1 MTPPTGRSII
11 ETNRGTNREAFGAT
25 EWGLLTATALIW
37 GASFLFIDIA
47 LDDVAPGVIPFARIL
62 LGTAALGLFPAAR
75 RGVDRRDWG
84 RIAVLGVLWMAVP
97 LTLFS
102 IAQQWINSALAGMLN
117 AAMPLFS
124 AVFATLLLRQL
135 PGPFQLVGLTVGF
148 AGVFLI
154 AVPGVA
160 ESSSLAA
167 GVIMVIG
174 AVVCYGLAVNIAVP
188 LQQRYGALA
197 VIARVQWVALALT
210 IPYAVV
216 DAPRSTPTVAAIAA
230 LVALGALGTGAA
242 FAAMASLVGRVGAT
256 RGSVTVYFIPI
267 IAVVLGVVF
276 RNDTVTASALVGT
289 PLVLLGAWL
298 TSRRDRI

>member
-1 MTPPTGRSII
+1 M
-11 ETNRGTNREAFGAT
+11 
-25 EWGLLTATALIW
+25 
-37 GASFLFIDIA
+37 FIDIA
-47 LDDVAPGVIPFARIL
+47 LDDVGPGVIPFARIL
-62 LGTAALGLFPAAR
+62 LGAGALAFFPAAR
-75 RGVDRRDWG
+75 RGIDRGDWG
-84 RIAVLGVLWMAVP
+84 RIVVLGVLWMAVP

-124 AVFATLLLRQL
+124 ALFATLLLRQL
-135 PGPFQLVGLTVGF
+135 PGRIQLGGLAIGF

-154 AVPGVA
+154 AAPGVTTSGS
-160 ESSSLAA
+160 EAA
-167 GVIMVIG
+167 GVILVVL
-174 AVVCYGLAVNIAVP
+174 AVTCYGMAVNIAVP

-197 VIARVQWVALALT
+197 VIARVQWIALVLT
-210 IPYAVV
+210 LPYALV
-216 DAPRSTPTVAAIAA
+216 DLPNSEATIAAVSA

-242 FAAMASLVGRVGAT
+242 FAAMAALVGRVGAT

-276 RNDTVTASALVGT
+276 RNDTVTASALIGT

-298 TSRRDRI
+298 TSRRDVA